1 MKWEIWVEN
10 FEIGFYDLIPTVIS
24 YDFDSEVFMMRM
36 MIVTM
41 VLMMIIMFMVI
52 LSTIIIM
59 MIIVG
64 IFVMM
69 MRYSNCY
76 ATINAISAIN
86 IIYEHS

>member
-1 MKWEIWVEN
+1 
-10 FEIGFYDLIPTVIS
+10 
-24 YDFDSEVFMMRM
+24 MMRM
-36 MIVTM
+36 MTVTM
-41 VLMMIIMFMVI
+41 VLMIIMSMVI

-76 ATINAISAIN
+76 KTINAISAIN